1 MPEIALPAEPLIRL
15 GAFLGVF
22 ALMAAWEWRAPR
34 RPQAIGRARRWPG
47 NLGIV
52 LLDTLLLRIL
62 FPTAAVG
69 LALLA
74 EARGWGLLPLL
85 GAPAWLAIPLSVLL
99 LDLAIYAQHV
109 AFHAVPILWR
119 LHRMHHADLELDVTS
134 GLRFHP
140 LEIILS
146 MLIKLAVVLA
156 LGVPALAVLAFEV
169 LLNAS
174 AMFSHGNVRLPLGLD
189 RALRRV
195 IVTPDMHRIH
205 HSIRREETDSNYG
218 FNLAWWDRLFGT
230 YRAQPRAG
238 QLGLTI
244 GIGQFRD
251 PAELQ
256 LDRMLLQPFRPAAPA
271 SSLARPEDG
280 A

>member
-1 MPEIALPAEPLIRL
+1 
-15 GAFLGVF
+15 
-22 ALMAAWEWRAPR
+22 MARPR